1 MFTIRNTI
9 IKVYFKKKSLEHMDK
24 MLKVEDYSY
33 FQNFTLFLQEIYN
46 QLLLNYINTE
56 VHV

>member
-9 IKVYFKKKSLEHMDK
+9 IKVYFKKKGLEHMDK

-33 FQNFTLFLQEIYN
+33 FQNFTLLLQEIYS
-46 QLLLNYINTE
+46 QLLLNYINTK